1 MASLQIQSNG
11 RTRLQFLY
19 QGKRSTWRI
28 GQVTH
33 RMATQFKSNLEEL
46 LISIEHQEPLSRQL
60 TSWLKGMAKVTR
72 DRLVK
77 IVGSE
82 HVEGVSEATQAPRMR
97 LKSFG
102 EFVVTNYYQRRENAT
117 DDRSGYVAES
127 TRKNVILTSKA
138 AVEHFGNIPLQSIN
152 TGHIDLWKNELM
164 ETRTKATV
172 AGYLKK
178 FKRLMS
184 LAKRHKY
191 IDRNPF
197 IDDEGKLQIKIPSQ
211 INEDRKCYVPPD
223 QVQQLLDVCTTSLKA
238 VVVLSRYCGLR
249 VPSEVS
255 TLKWA
260 DIDWHKRTLKAYR
273 QKNNR
278 VSIQPL
284 LPIVFDHLRALW
296 ETSPSQEEFIFPNYA
311 KNPNA
316 AKAIGQTLR
325 RILIANNQEVWPK
338 ITNNLRA
345 SLSTDLKNQ
354 GFPAKAVDQWLD
366 HSEKVASDHYDII
379 TTAEFTKAISLDV
392 NSFNQI

>member
-1 MASLQIQSNG
+1 
-11 RTRLQFLY
+11 
-19 QGKRSTWRI
+19 
-28 GQVTH
+28 
-33 RMATQFKSNLEEL
+33 
-46 LISIEHQEPLSRQL
+46 SIEHKEPLSRQL
-60 TSWLKGMAKVTR
+60 KSWLKGMAKVIR

-77 IVGSE
+77 IVGLE
-82 HVEGVSEATQAPRMR
+82 HLEGVSEATQAPRMS
-97 LKSFG
+97 LKAFS
-102 EFVVTNYYQRRENAT
+102 EFVVTNYYQRRENTA

-127 TRKNVILTSKA
+127 TRNNMILTCKA
-138 AVEHFGNIPLQSIN
+138 VVEHFGDVPLKSIN
-152 TGHIDLWKNELM
+152 TGQIDLWKNELM
-164 ETRTKATV
+164 TTKKKATV

-184 LAKRHKY
+184 LAKRHKH
-191 IDRNPF
+191 IDQNPF

-255 TLKWA
+255 KLKWS
-260 DIDWHKRTLKAYR
+260 DIDWHKRTLKANR
-273 QKNNR
+273 QKNKR

-284 LPIVFDHLRALW
+284 LPIVFDHLKELW
-296 ETSPSQEEFIFPNYA
+296 EASLSREEFIFSNYA
-311 KNPNA
+311 KNPDE

-325 RILIANNQEVWPK
+325 RILKANNQEVWPK

-354 GFPAKAVDQWLD
+354 GLPNKAVNAWLD
-366 HSEKVASDHYDII
+366 HSETVASDHYDLI
-379 TTAEFTKAISLDV
+379 TTAEFNKAISLDV
-392 NSFNQI
+392 NTFQQF